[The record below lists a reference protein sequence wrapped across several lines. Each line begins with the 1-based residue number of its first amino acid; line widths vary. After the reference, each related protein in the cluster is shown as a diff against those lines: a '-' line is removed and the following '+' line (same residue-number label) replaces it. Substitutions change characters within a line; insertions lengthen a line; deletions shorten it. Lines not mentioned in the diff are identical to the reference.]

1 MSAITQRSQRR
12 SAPQVGHLAGA
23 LVDIAL
29 LVLINVRPG
38 WRAVPVLTDAA
49 RGVVVAVD
57 MSLAVALVVNLLCLF
72 FPRAWLI
79 RAGEVISTA
88 AGLTALLCVLVVF
101 PFHFTDPDVDWT
113 AVTRL
118 GLISVVVVVSIALVV
133 QLVRL
138 VIAVRGSRTR
148 EERP

>member
-1 MSAITQRSQRR
+1 MSAIAQRPRHRTTHQS
-12 SAPQVGHLAGA
+12 GHLAGA

-29 LVLINVRPG
+29 LVVINVSPG

-49 RGVVVAVD
+49 RGVVAAVD
-57 MSLAVALVVNLLCLF
+57 TLLAVALVVNVLRLLF
-72 FPRAWLI
+72 AGPRLI

-101 PFHFTDPDVDWT
+101 PFHFTDPDVDWAT
-113 AVTRL
+113 VTRL
-118 GLISVVVVVSIALVV
+118 GLVSVVVVVSIALMV

-138 VIAVRGSRTR
+138 AIAVCGSRSR
-148 EERP
+148 EVRP